1 MGVNIMENRI
11 IDSLF
16 ATDAVRVSDPEAP
29 FWYASGR
36 LGPFYINTH
45 FLLSNEIE
53 ALELLSIIEASSSSD
68 RLTFPKLLLDH
79 LLQIY
84 KRSES
89 FRTVTDMITAK
100 ASELSFDFI
109 SGGERRDFFF
119 SMLPAYFLKKPH
131 LSIFKDFQAVYTTDD
146 FTASVHSYEA
156 DLSGKKALHIAD
168 LVTEASSY
176 TRVWIPVIRE
186 CSASISDTL
195 AVVDRLQGGADNLA
209 AEGVSL
215 HTLTQIK
222 PEFFEM
228 ALEMNKITESQYRM
242 VLDFMKSP
250 SEYMGAFL
258 RAHPS
263 FIADQLALGG
273 KAKERAEL
281 AISKGYAESVECNG

>member
-1 MGVNIMENRI
+1 MENRI

-16 ATDAVRVSDPEAP
+16 ATDAVRVSDPETP

-53 ALELLSIIEASSSSD
+53 ALELLSIIEAASGSD

-79 LLQIY
+79 MLMIY
-84 KRSES
+84 NRSES
-89 FRTVTDMITAK
+89 FKTVIDMITEK
-100 ASELSFDFI
+100 AGILSFDFI

-146 FTASVHSYEA
+146 FATSVHAFET

-186 CSASISDTL
+186 CSATISDTL
-195 AVVDRLQGGADNLA
+195 AVVDRLQGGSGNLV

-222 PEFFEM
+222 PEFFEK
-228 ALEMNKITESQYRM
+228 ALEMNKITEPQYRM
-242 VLDFMKSP
+242 VLDFMNNP
-250 SEYMGAFL
+250 SDYMDAFL
-258 RAHPS
+258 RSHPT
-263 FIADQLALGG
+263 FISDQFALGG
-273 KAKERAEL
+273 KARERAEL
-281 AISKGYAESVECNG
+281 AISKGYAKFPECDA